1 MLEVTTSLNV
11 QCQPLKMKEISITSW
26 HIVAVDI
33 QEPYPGSKYILL
45 LIDYRSRYPVA
56 AVMKSVTANNVRRS
70 LLKTFAI
77 FGYPKKIT
85 ADNGPQF
92 IANEFTEYLRKHNI
106 EHRRVTPYWPAA
118 NGEVER
124 MNRTIKRS
132 IQCAVVEGKKW
143 DEALHHFFLGYTAL
157 HLIPQQEKFQQN

>member
-1 MLEVTTSLNV
+1 MA
-11 QCQPLKMKEISITSW
+11 
-26 HIVAVDI
+26 HVAVDI
-33 QEPYPGSKYILL
+33 QGPYPGGEYILL

-85 ADNGPQF
+85 TDNDPQF

-106 EHRRVTPYWPAA
+106 DHRRVTPYWPAA
-118 NGEVER
+118 NGEV
-124 MNRTIKRS
+124 
-132 IQCAVVEGKKW
+132 
-143 DEALHHFFLGYTAL
+143 L
-157 HLIPQQEKFQQN
+157 